1 MVSGLAPGA
10 SQRLHPNVLAAA
22 LATKLARI
30 AWTVL
35 AQERAYESRITKQPE
50 KKTLRF
56 TKGMAA
62 APRCPIARRIGRS
75 SDAGSEGPAK
85 AYSMSLVGFPAEV
98 CELE

>member
-1 MVSGLAPGA
+1 
-10 SQRLHPNVLAAA
+10 LAAA

-62 APRCPIARRIGRS
+62 APRCPHRSPDWAIERRWLRG
-75 SDAGSEGPAK
+75 AG
-85 AYSMSLVGFPAEV
+85 
-98 CELE
+98 